1 MAKIFITGGNGQLG
15 RACKRFFSKNHQVV
29 STDIQEMDITN
40 SDSILKGIGDFKP
53 DYIVNCAAY
62 TAVDRAESEPDL
74 AYRLNVVGPS
84 KLAAAAVLF
93 KARLIHIST
102 DYVFDGNRQYP
113 FPWTE
118 DDEANPQT
126 VYGRTKL
133 DGERVV
139 LNTFGCDA
147 IVLRAAWLYSP
158 TGHNFLKTMLRLAAT
173 STDDSVH
180 KIVNDQYGCPTS
192 ASELAKQI
200 LYIIESPNY
209 LDRGVYHTVC
219 SGSTS
224 WYHFATRFLELMN
237 IDTSTF
243 KPCTTAEFPTPAK
256 RPRNSVLSTEK
267 LAAKN
272 MYVMVDWETALKNY
286 VIEHGPTVYKD
297 VLASL

>member
-29 STDIQEMDITN
+29 TTDIQEMDITN
-40 SDSILKGIGDFKP
+40 SDSILKAIGDFKP

-62 TAVDRAESEPDL
+62 TAVDRAESETEL
-74 AYRLNVVGPS
+74 AHRLNVIGPS

-93 KARLIHIST
+93 RARLIHIST
-102 DYVFDGNRQYP
+102 DYVFDGNRQFP
-113 FPWTE
+113 FPWSEE
-118 DDEANPQT
+118 DTPNPQT

-133 DGERVV
+133 DGENAVI
-139 LNTFGCDA
+139 NTYGCDG
-147 IVLRAAWLYSP
+147 IVLRTAWLYSP
-158 TGHNFLKTMLRLAAT
+158 TGHNFLKTMLRLASSSPA
-173 STDDSVH
+173 DKIH
-180 KIVNDQYGCPTS
+180 KIVNDQFGCPTS

-209 LDRGVYHTVC
+209 LDRGVYHAVC
-219 SGSTS
+219 SGCTS

-237 IDTSTF
+237 IDTTNF
-243 KPCTTAEFPTPAK
+243 KPCTTEEFPTPAK
-256 RPRNSVLSTEK
+256 RPRNSVLAVDK
-267 LAAKN
+267 LSSKN

-286 VIEHGPTVYKD
+286 VIEHGQTVYKD

>member
-15 RACKRFFSKNHQVV
+15 RACKRFFSKNHEVL
-29 STDIQEMDITN
+29 STDIQEVDITN
-40 SDSILKGIGDFKP
+40 SDSILKAIGDFKP

-147 IVLRAAWLYSP
+147 IVFRAAWLYSP

-200 LYIIESPNY
+200 LFIIESPNY